1 MGLGR
6 SRGLS
11 ASVFSQVFG
20 AIRWDVVQENPK
32 FEEQHGRLLRPFTPP
47 GAFDLDSRSV
57 HQQHNSCLS
66 TANRMIGNRS
76 ALLRGTVSHGLEL
89 TNG

>member
-1 MGLGR
+1 MRISMGLGR
-6 SRGLS
+6 SRGLP
-11 ASVFSQVFG
+11 ASVFSHVFG
-20 AIRWDVVQENPK
+20 VIRWDVDQENPK
-32 FEEQHGRLLRPFTPP
+32 FEEQQRPFIPP

-66 TANRMIGNRS
+66 KANRMIENRS
-76 ALLRGTVSHGLEL
+76 ALLRGTVSHSLEL